1 MNLRSW
7 YTIALSIARIVKLLL
22 ASMGIWGFV
31 YAQSELVSSLAIE
44 QGLVNNEVTSLC
56 QDRYGF
62 LWLGTRGGLNRY
74 DGYAFKLIRNH
85 PKSGNNFT
93 SQYVEVIHEG
103 ENGNLWVGT
112 KTTGLNR
119 YDLSHNTI
127 YHQIPP
133 DSLQIN
139 IQNIQALHET
149 DGYLYIGAS
158 SGLFRY
164 EPATDTY
171 SPVTRKRNVLSLLS
185 YGDGLWVGTDLGL
198 FSYEFSNGK
207 FKQVVWDLGSSA
219 QVTSIARDPV
229 SGLLY
234 LGTWKMGVL
243 VLDPA
248 TGRIVRQYR
257 HEPGNEYSL
266 SNNNAYRVFID
277 AARNVW
283 IGTWGGGLH
292 RLNIEGQT
300 LQRYRL
306 DSEDDGASQRC
317 IVLSIMQ
324 DRSGILWIGTDG
336 GGIYKIDPGRKRFNN
351 IEFAFHTDFST
362 IDTYV
367 QSIFMN
373 EEGLW
378 VGTRASGAYLFT
390 SQGGLRKIPTPAGV
404 NSVRGFF
411 EYGGDLWMY
420 TNRGI
425 VIIKGK
431 RYGGNQ
437 RTVTSDRGD
446 PESLSGPKINSI
458 TRDRRGTVWVGTQ
471 ESGLNKVI
479 GFTDSGRP
487 RFRRYSAQPG
497 KDGALQNERISC
509 MLSDSKGR
517 LWMGTYN
524 GLHLYDH
531 DRDRF
536 IVYRQQNNLP
546 ACLTNN
552 TVLCITEDQSGGI
565 WIGTQH
571 GFNKLIEDESGK
583 YTFENHFAQNGFP
596 NDYVHAI
603 RPDRHGNI
611 WMSTN
616 NGIVKYDTK
625 KGEFQ
630 HFDTRDGLI
639 SNVFSE
645 NSSFISSRG
654 ELYFGSIKG
663 ITSFFPDSITM
674 NKRVPQVYITGLAV
688 NNEDV
693 TVGDTIAGR
702 VVLSN
707 APFATRTITLSY
719 KQNIVALM
727 FAALDYHAPDK
738 NQYAYKLSGFDQD
751 WVYAGDQRQVTYTN
765 LPPGNYRFTVMAS
778 NSDKVWNEEGTSIA
792 IRILPPPWKTWWAYS
807 IYVALLIAF
816 LWLSRH
822 IGISR
827 IKLRNKLEIA
837 NLNYQREHE
846 VAQVRSKLFTNV
858 SHEFRTPLTL
868 MMGPLSELSAA
879 SQLDGGTRGTL
890 SRVLNHTRRL
900 LHLVNQLLAFQKAEA
915 SSLALH
921 VNTHDLTS
929 IAKYVADSFADEA
942 ERRNIRFSVD
952 CPTQLYFS
960 FDKEKIEIVL
970 YNLLSNAFKFT
981 PDGGRITL
989 SASLANAT
997 TDDASCEIGVADSGS
1012 GIREEDH
1019 QRIFERFYQ
1028 AEKGHPNKTAGT
1040 GIGLAFVRELVGM
1053 HGGRIT
1059 VDSLPG
1065 AGSTFNISLP
1075 AAGADILFSADN
1087 PVDAT
1092 AASNTNSKKNGR
1104 KADTLTKDLPLVL
1117 IVEDNSEIRDYMASI
1132 IGAFY
1137 NVIQATDGQHGLEMA
1152 FSTIPD
1158 LVISDIMMPSRDG
1171 FSLCQQLRDD
1181 QRTSHIPIILLT
1193 ARPDD
1198 EAYVEGIS
1206 KGADVYLT
1214 KPFNP
1219 QVLKSYVKNLIAL
1232 RQQLRDQF
1240 ARHINLDQDQTD
1252 LGTFESDFIKRIV
1265 SYTEEHLATPDF
1277 NTDVLAEIANMSR
1290 STFYRK
1296 LKTITGLSGSEFIKL
1311 IRLKRSAVL
1320 LKSGKFNI
1328 TQAAYETGF
1337 NDLKHFRR
1345 SFQQQFGLTPSA
1357 YLKQH
1362 KTTVDL

>member
-7 YTIALSIARIVKLLL
+7 YSIALSITRIAKLLL
-22 ASMGIWGFV
+22 ASMSISGV

-44 QGLVNNEVTSLC
+44 QGLVNNEVTSLW

-62 LWLGTRGGLNRY
+62 LWMGTRGGLNRY

-93 SQYVEVIHEG
+93 SQYIEVIHEG

-119 YDLSHNTI
+119 YSLLRDTI

-149 DGYLYIGAS
+149 NGHLYIGAS
-158 SGLFRY
+158 SGLFCY
-164 EPATDTY
+164 ELATDTY

-185 YGDGLWVGTDLGL
+185 YGNGLWVGTDQGL
-198 FSYEFSNGK
+198 FSYEFADGK

-234 LGTWKMGVL
+234 LGTWRMGVL

-283 IGTWGGGLH
+283 IGTWGGGLN
-292 RLNIEGQT
+292 RLDIERQS

-306 DSEDDGASQRC
+306 DPVGDGISQRC
-317 IVLSIMQ
+317 IVLSIIQ
-324 DRSGILWIGTDG
+324 DRSGILWVGTDG

-351 IEFAFHTDFST
+351 IQFASYTDAST

-373 EEGLW
+373 EDGLW
-378 VGTRASGAYLFT
+378 VGTRASGAYLF
-390 SQGGLRKIPTPAGV
+390 SDHGDFRKVPSAAGV

-411 EYGGDLWMY
+411 EHGRDLWMF

-431 RYGGNQ
+431 PDKGNHLL
-437 RTVTSDRGD
+437 VTPNRGT
-446 PESLSGPKINSI
+446 PEGLSGPKINAI
-458 TRDRRGTVWVGTQ
+458 TRDRQGTIWVGTQ

-479 GFTDSGRP
+479 GFTNSGSP
-487 RFRRYSAQPG
+487 RFRRYFAQPG

-531 DRDRF
+531 ERDRF
-536 IVYRQQNNLP
+536 TVYRQQNNLP

-552 TVLCITEDQSGGI
+552 TVLCITEDQRGGI

-571 GFNKLIEDESGK
+571 GFNKLTEDKHGK
-583 YTFENHFAQNGFP
+583 YAFENHFAQNGFP
-596 NDYVHAI
+596 NDYIHAI
-603 RPDRHGNI
+603 QPDRHDNI

-625 KGEFQ
+625 NSEFQ

-645 NSSFISSRG
+645 NSSFLSNRG
-654 ELYFGSIKG
+654 EIYFGSIKG
-663 ITSFFPDSITM
+663 ITSFFPDSIAM

-707 APFATRTITLSY
+707 APFATSTITLSY
-719 KQNIVALM
+719 KQNIVTLK

-778 NSDKVWNEEGTSIA
+778 NSDKVWNEEGTSMA
-792 IRILPPPWKTWWAYS
+792 IKILPPPWKTWWAYS
-807 IYVALLIAF
+807 VYVALLIAF

-827 IKLRNKLEIA
+827 IKLRNNLEIA

-879 SQLDGGTRGTL
+879 SQLDGGTKSTL
-890 SRVLNHTRRL
+890 SRVLNQAKRL

-929 IAKYVADSFADEA
+929 IAKYVADSFSDEA
-942 ERRNIRFSVD
+942 ERRNIQFSVD
-952 CPTQLYFS
+952 CPTQICFS
-960 FDKEKIEIVL
+960 FDKEKIEIIL

-997 TDDASCEIGVADSGS
+997 TDEASCEIRVADSGT

-1019 QRIFERFYQ
+1019 QRIFERYYQ
-1028 AEKGHPNKTAGT
+1028 AEKEHADKTVGT
-1040 GIGLAFVRELVGM
+1040 GIGLAFARELVGM

-1065 AGSTFNISLP
+1065 MGSTFYISLP
-1075 AAGADILFSADN
+1075 AAGVDSVFLADN
-1087 PVDAT
+1087 PVDLIV
-1092 AASNTNSKKNGR
+1092 ASDTDSNKDGR
-1104 KADTLTKDLPLVL
+1104 KADTSTKDLPVVL
-1117 IVEDNSEIRDYMASI
+1117 IVEDNSEIRDYLASLV
-1132 IGAFY
+1132 GASY
-1137 NVIQATDGQHGLEMA
+1137 NVIQAADGQHGLEIA
-1152 FSTIPD
+1152 FGTIPD
-1158 LVISDIMMPSRDG
+1158 LIISDIMMPSRDG

-1181 QRTSHIPIILLT
+1181 QRTSHIPIVLLT
-1193 ARPDD
+1193 ARSDD
-1198 EAYVEGIS
+1198 DACIEGIS

-1232 RQQLRDQF
+1232 RQQLREQF
-1240 ARHINLDQDQTD
+1240 ARHINLEQDQTE
-1252 LGTFESDFIKRIV
+1252 LGTFEEDFIKRIV
-1265 SYTEEHLATPDF
+1265 SYTEEHLASPDF
-1277 NTDVLAEIANMSR
+1277 NTDVLAEVANMSR

-1296 LKTITGLSGSEFIKL
+1296 LKAITGLSGSEFIKL
-1311 IRLKRSAVL
+1311 IRLKRSAAL

-1345 SFQQQFGLTPSA
+1345 SFQQQFGLTPSD

-1362 KTTVDL
+1362 KMTVDL

>member
-1 MNLRSW
+1 MRLRSRHHIVLL
-7 YTIALSIARIVKLLL
+7 IACVAMLL
-22 ASMGIWGFV
+22 ASAGISV
-31 YAQSELVSSLAIE
+31 AYAQSELVSSLAIE

-74 DGYAFKLIRNH
+74 DGYTFKLIRNH

-119 YDLSHNTI
+119 YDILRDTI
-127 YHQIPP
+127 YHQVPP
-133 DSLQIN
+133 DSLHIN

-149 DGYLYIGAS
+149 GGRLFIGAS
-158 SGLFRY
+158 SGLFCY
-164 EPATDTY
+164 EPASNTY
-171 SPVTRKRNVLSLLS
+171 GMITRKRNVLSLLP
-185 YGDGLWVGTDLGL
+185 YEGGFWVGTDQGL
-198 FSYEFSNGK
+198 FSYTISDNE
-207 FKQVVWDLGSSA
+207 FKQVAWDLGSTA

-229 SGLLY
+229 SGMLY

-243 VLDPA
+243 VLDPG
-248 TGRIVRQYR
+248 TGHIVRQYV
-257 HEPGNEYSL
+257 HEPGNGYSL

-283 IGTWGGGLH
+283 IGTWGGGLN
-292 RLNIEGQT
+292 RLDIERQT
-300 LQRYRL
+300 MYRYRL
-306 DSEDDGASQRC
+306 DPVDEGISQRC

-324 DRSGILWIGTDG
+324 DRSGILWVGTDG

-351 IEFAFHTDFST
+351 IEFAFHTDAST
-362 IDTYV
+362 VDTYV
-367 QSIFMN
+367 QSIFKN

-378 VGTRASGAYLFT
+378 VGTRASGAYLST
-390 SQGGLRKIPTPAGV
+390 SRGGFKKIPTAASV

-411 EYGGDLWMY
+411 EHGRDLWMS
-420 TNRGI
+420 TNQGI
-425 VIIKGK
+425 VIIKDKHGI
-431 RYGGNQ
+431 GNPIL
-437 RTVTSDRGD
+437 VKPDRGN
-446 PESLSGPKINSI
+446 PESLSGPKVNAIA
-458 TRDRRGTVWVGTQ
+458 RDRYGTIWVGTQ

-479 GFTDSGRP
+479 GFTDSGIP
-487 RFRRYSAQPG
+487 RFRRYPVQPG
-497 KDGALQNERISC
+497 KEGALQNERISC

-531 DRDRF
+531 ERDRF
-536 IVYRQQNNLP
+536 TVYRQQNNQP

-552 TVLCITEDQSGGI
+552 TVLCMTEDRSGGI

-571 GFNKLIEDESGK
+571 GFNKLIDDGRGG
-583 YTFENHFAQNGFP
+583 YTFENYFAQNGFP

-603 RPDRHGNI
+603 QPDRSGNI

-616 NGIVKYDTK
+616 SGIVKYDAK
-625 KGEFQ
+625 SNEFQ

-645 NSSFISSRG
+645 NSSCISNQG

-663 ITSFFPDSITM
+663 ITFFFPDSIAL

-693 TVGDTIAGR
+693 AVGDTIAGR

-707 APFATRTITLSY
+707 APFATRSITLSY
-719 KQNIVALM
+719 KQNIVTLS
-727 FAALDYHAPDK
+727 FAALDYHAPNK
-738 NQYAYKLSGFDQD
+738 NQYAYQLSGFDQD

-765 LPPGNYRFTVMAS
+765 LPPGNYRFTVKAS
-778 NSDKVWNEEGTSIA
+778 NSDKVWNEEGTSLA
-792 IRILPPPWKTWWAYS
+792 IKILPPPWKTWWAYS
-807 IYVALLIAF
+807 SYVALLIAF

-846 VAQVRSKLFTNV
+846 IAQVRSKLFTNV

-879 SQLDGGTRGTL
+879 SQLDGGTKGTL
-890 SRVLNHTRRL
+890 ARVLNQAKRL

-915 SSLALH
+915 SSLSLH
-921 VNTHDLTS
+921 VNTHDLT
-929 IAKYVADSFADEA
+929 AVARYVADSFADEA

-952 CPTQLYFS
+952 SPAQACFS

-981 PDGGRITL
+981 PDRGRITL
-989 SASLANAT
+989 SIRMANVAT
-997 TDDASCEIGVADSGS
+997 EEAYCEISVMDNGC
-1012 GIREEDH
+1012 GIPKEDH
-1019 QRIFERFYQ
+1019 RKVFERFYQ
-1028 AEKGHPNKTAGT
+1028 AEKEQHHKTAGT
-1040 GIGLAFVRELVGM
+1040 GIGLAFVRELVDM
-1053 HGGRIT
+1053 HGGQIT
-1059 VDSLPG
+1059 VDSAPDM
-1065 AGSTFNISLP
+1065 GSTFRIVLP
-1075 AAGADILFSADN
+1075 AAGASAVLSADK
-1087 PVDAT
+1087 PVDIVAET
-1092 AASNTNSKKNGR
+1092 DGSTDD
-1104 KADTLTKDLPLVL
+1104 KADADTRDLPVVL
-1117 IVEDNSEIRDYMASI
+1117 IVEDNPQIRDYMASVVGTI
-1132 IGAFY
+1132 C
-1137 NVIQATDGQHGLEMA
+1137 NVTQAIDGQHGLEMA

-1158 LVISDIMMPSRDG
+1158 LIISDIMMPSQDG
-1171 FSLCQQLRDD
+1171 FSLCQQLKEDR
-1181 QRTSHIPIILLT
+1181 RTSHIPIILLT
-1193 ARPDD
+1193 ARSDD
-1198 EAYVEGIS
+1198 DAYVEGIS

-1232 RQQLRDQF
+1232 RQRLREQF
-1240 ARHINLDQDQTD
+1240 ARHISLEQESTE
-1252 LGTFESDFIKRIV
+1252 LGTFEEDFIKRIV
-1265 SYTEEHLATPDF
+1265 AYTEEHLASPDF
-1277 NTDVLAEIANMSR
+1277 NTDVLAEVSNMSR

-1296 LKTITGLSGSEFIKL
+1296 LKAITGLSGSEFIKL
-1311 IRLKRSAVL
+1311 IRLKRSAAL

-1345 SFQQQFGLTPSA
+1345 SFQQQFGLTPSD

-1362 KTTVDL
+1362 KMTVDL